1 LTTSIPFDDFG
12 GHGPLLHFAHANGY
26 PPGCYHGLLDR
37 LGENHQ
43 VIAIRQRP
51 LWPNSSPE
59 SIESWHDMAEDLIT
73 LFDQSG
79 FREVIGVGHSLG
91 AVVTMTA
98 AVERPELFRALVLI
112 EPVFLMPAI
121 LQRFVE
127 RAASE
132 RPEDIPWVTIAQS
145 RRNHWSSRQAAFQ
158 HFRPKRVFA
167 RLSDDSLWDYV
178 DNALHQDGSGGY
190 ELTYPPEW
198 EARIYA
204 LPPTDVWQRLPQVTQ
219 PTLAV
224 RGAESDTLAPAAW
237 QLWQVSQRAASF
249 VEMAGSGHL
258 LPLENPAEVADQ
270 INQFLET
277 L

>member
-1 LTTSIPFDDFG
+1 LTTSIPFDEFG

-26 PPGCYHGLLDR
+26 PPGCYHGLLDLLR
-37 LGENHQ
+37 ENHQ

>member
-1 LTTSIPFDDFG
+1 MTTSIPFDEFG

-37 LGENHQ
+37 LRDDHQ

-51 LWPNSSPE
+51 LWPNSLPE
-59 SIESWHDMAEDLIT
+59 SIDSWHDIAEDLIT
-73 LFDQSG
+73 LFDQAG

-121 LQRFVE
+121 LQRFVKQ
-127 RAASE
+127 AASK

-204 LPPTDVWQRLPQVTQ
+204 LPPTDVWERIPQVTQ

-249 VEMAGSGHL
+249 VEIAGSGHL
-258 LPLENPAEVADQ
+258 LPMEKPAEVANQ